1 MDSFTRKY
9 NFPPLETSSPEG
21 IVAIG
26 GDLNTER
33 LLIAY
38 LNGIFPWYNTNQPI
52 IWWSPDPRL
61 ILYPEQMHVSRTL
74 KKILRKNEFSV
85 TIDQEFA
92 GVIRQ
97 CAVNTKTRPST
108 WITSDMEDAYNS
120 LFRLGFAHSIET
132 WKDNELV
139 GGLYGI
145 AIGKAF
151 FGESM
156 FSRKANASKVALRVL
171 CLLLQKWNYRFI
183 DCQVVSTHMIS
194 LGAKSI
200 SRTDFISQLKSA
212 TNNNIEPGKW
222 SDESC
227 SIT

>member
-38 LNGIFPWYNTNQPI
+38 INGIFPWYNTNQPI

>member
-92 GVIRQ
+92 GVVRQ

-151 FGESM
+151 FGES
-156 FSRKANASKVALRVL
+156 
-171 CLLLQKWNYRFI
+171 CL
-183 DCQVVSTHMIS
+183 
-194 LGAKSI
+194 
-200 SRTDFISQLKSA
+200 
-212 TNNNIEPGKW
+212 NIL
-222 SDESC
+222 
-227 SIT
+227 

>member
-38 LNGIFPWYNTNQPI
+38 LNGIFPWYNANQPI
-52 IWWSPDPRL
+52 IWWSPNPRL